1 MLLAITVCN
10 FFVKQCYVV
19 HILFL
24 PSLGDAHFLSY
35 GTHIFSI
42 ALYLFLLPCLMVP
55 IYLCNSAGKVKKVC
69 ETDLGIVSQCLK
81 PDKVERANK
90 QYFENVA
97 LKVNVKV
104 GLLAVTFFCC
114 A

>member
-42 ALYLFLLPCLMVP
+42 ALYLLLLPCLMVP